1 VTSTSALFDKADYI
15 QEGASPV
22 SGTIVLACTVG
33 EDYDNPKNRIL
44 VRKSDSWLEFGS
56 SGEAVLS
63 IDASAEGMAYVL
75 GENGTVIRF
84 DWRAT
89 SKDALRASR
98 SLFANEAV
106 ANIGDLRRIRILGSD
121 VLCGGS
127 GGQAYQLRQGRFE
140 SLPTLRIGSNEL
152 TIEDLSGTS
161 AKDFVAVTSDGF
173 GVSFNGSS
181 WNDLDLPTNT
191 GLSSVCSIGDGSYA
205 MAGRN
210 GTVITGK
217 DHQWTS
223 VKPIADRN
231 YWGVAARAGRIYVA
245 YLGGID
251 VYEGGQITPVAFPLD
266 TELEY
271 SVLREGPDGIWSFAG
286 GTIGLI
292 TDDGWRTVV
301 SR

>member
-1 VTSTSALFDKADYI
+1 MNSGSTVFGPDDYI
-15 QEGASPV
+15 QEGASPAA
-22 SGTIVLACTVG
+22 GTIVLACTVG

-44 VRKSDSWLEFGS
+44 VRRSEAWLEFGS

-63 IDASAEGMAYVL
+63 IDASADGMAYVL

-84 DWRAT
+84 DWRAPT
-89 SKDALRASR
+89 RDELRASR

-106 ANIGDLRRIRILGSD
+106 VNIGALRRIRILGGD

-127 GGQAYQLRQGRFE
+127 GGQVYQLMRSRFE
-140 SLPTLRIGSNEL
+140 RLPILRIGSNEL
-152 TIEDLSGTS
+152 TIEDLSGSS
-161 AKDFVAVTSDGF
+161 ARDFIAVTSDGV
-173 GVSFNGSS
+173 GMSFNGVS
-181 WNDLDLPTNT
+181 WDDLDLPTNA
-191 GLSSVCSIGDGSYA
+191 GLSSVCRVGDGRYA
-205 MAGRN
+205 IAGRS
-210 GTVITGK
+210 GTIIVGN

-223 VKPIADRN
+223 VKPIADRH
-231 YWGVAARAGRIYVA
+231 YWGVGARGGRIYAA

-251 VYEGGQITPVAFPLD
+251 VYDGGEITPLATPHD

-271 SVLREGPDGIWSFAG
+271 TVLREGPDGIWSFAG